1 MAETITDARTRK
13 TSVAEV
19 TTDGTMLST
28 AEVFV
33 DTDAFPFSAA
43 DVICGACAKTL
54 RTAAAFVASRAR
66 RRSATAAITLR
77 ASVHHNYIAVAA
89 GFSSA
94 VESSGAGEGCRVLE
108 MRRTGA
114 SVTLLRR
121 AVDFSIAIVP
131 AHAFATE
138 TTVLASRYRVSP
150 PLHRAVDAP
159 ERERVPQCLTPKR
172 IRPGRRVDSTLPM
185 G

>member
-94 VESSGAGEGCRVLE
+94 VESSGAGEGCRALE
-108 MRRTGA
+108 MRRTGFGHA
-114 SVTLLRR
+114 SQTCSRLFHRYCPSSRVRDRDYSACITLPCVAATPSCRRR
-121 AVDFSIAIVP
+121 A
-131 AHAFATE
+131 
-138 TTVLASRYRVSP
+138 
-150 PLHRAVDAP
+150 
-159 ERERVPQCLTPKR
+159 
-172 IRPGRRVDSTLPM
+172 
-185 G
+185 